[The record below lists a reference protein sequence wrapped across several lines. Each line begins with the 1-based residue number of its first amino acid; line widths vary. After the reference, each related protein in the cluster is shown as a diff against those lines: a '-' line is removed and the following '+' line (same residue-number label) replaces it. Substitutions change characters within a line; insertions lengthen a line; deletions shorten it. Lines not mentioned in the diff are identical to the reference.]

1 MDDDLLARVRHIE
14 CTLQSLERNISSRP
28 ADWQFGQRFPFHSDP
43 APPVEPLHPPTAV
56 ISFIWQTYLDVV
68 DPVLKIFHVPTV
80 QRVVVG
86 VIRGRLRPDSYTE
99 CLMLAVYY
107 ATVVTM
113 SAAECHREFNE
124 KKATVLKRYV
134 SLQLLLLSCT

>member
-1 MDDDLLARVRHIE
+1 ME
-14 CTLQSLERNISSRP
+14 LQELEREIHPHLSSRSAR
-28 ADWQFGQRFPFHSDP
+28 ADWQQFGHLFPFYSDP
-43 APPVEPLHPPTAV
+43 APSPVEPLHPPSAV

-68 DPVLKIFHVPTV
+68 DPVLKIFHAPTV

-86 VIRGRLRPDSYTE
+86 VIRGRLKPDSCTE
-99 CLMLAVYY
+99 CLMFAVYY

-124 KKATVLKRYV
+124 NKVTLLKRYV
-134 SLQLLLLSCT
+134 SLHLFLKNHR